1 VDGRQTLA
9 ARDGVWDIE
18 RHAVALDCARKRT
31 AGARKLILVCGRAI
45 PRTVL
50 LMRLSSNP

>member
-1 VDGRQTLA
+1 VDGRQTLS
-9 ARDGVWDIE
+9 ARDGVWDIQ
-18 RHAVALDCARKRT
+18 RHAAALDCARKRT

-45 PRTVL
+45 PRVVL